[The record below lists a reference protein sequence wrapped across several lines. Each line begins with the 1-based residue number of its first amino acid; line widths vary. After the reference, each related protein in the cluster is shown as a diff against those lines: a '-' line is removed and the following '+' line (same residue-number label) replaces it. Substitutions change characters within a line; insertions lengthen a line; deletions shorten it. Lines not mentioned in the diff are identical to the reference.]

1 MVCLG
6 QEYKLQDSFVRDCV
20 AIGRPFVGTTAAVGP
35 TLETSPSETQGE
47 LWLSGPQLALGYLNE
62 PEETAVRFV
71 NVKGTRWYRT
81 GDLVFRDGEGIFHYL
96 GRIDNQVKI
105 LGHRVELEEIEW
117 HLREIS
123 NCKHVAVVAQPSNI
137 GASSLVGFLA
147 CYKGSVKA
155 LLEAL
160 SLKLP
165 AYMVPSSIHTLAE
178 MPMTSHGK
186 VDRNALQAKL
196 RDGAYADQND

>member
-1 MVCLG
+1 M
-6 QEYKLQDSFVRDCV
+6 
-20 AIGRPFVGTTAAVGP
+20 
-35 TLETSPSETQGE
+35 
-47 LWLSGPQLALGYLNE
+47 
-62 PEETAVRFV
+62 
-71 NVKGTRWYRT
+71 
-81 GDLVFRDGEGIFHYL
+81 FRDGEGIFHYL